1 LEEGRKRFSEVN
13 QSVGRSQTLLLS
25 FVAAN
30 ELLVSSSIDRASFG
44 GFEVTNLTTVRD
56 FIPAVLAYLFYSAS
70 AVWSLDA
77 DLSPKYNE
85 AMRQLYPAILHS
97 EANSLLEPLKNP
109 IAGVQRIG
117 WLKPFYWILIVI
129 TFLGV
134 PLYIAYSYYRILSQF
149 DDALFPI
156 VLSIVLAAFFVIY
169 GACLM
174 IDAVLLKPRRGRI
187 QSSFSRRMT
196 SPAE

>member
-1 LEEGRKRFSEVN
+1 MN

-129 TFLGV
+129 TFLWSTA
-134 PLYIAYSYYRILSQF
+134 LYRIFLLSY
-149 DDALFPI
+149 
-156 VLSIVLAAFFVIY
+156 S
-169 GACLM
+169 
-174 IDAVLLKPRRGRI
+174 
-187 QSSFSRRMT
+187 
-196 SPAE
+196 